1 MKKIWKNYSYAIIL
15 ILLSLM
21 ASLVIK
27 INLPSSD
34 QYKTI
39 TVMDGESLWEIS
51 QKYKSEH
58 GLTEKQF
65 IKWVETYNG
74 ISGDR
79 IVSGSDLVLPIIE
92 GSLEVNNRE
101 EIHELASN

>member
-21 ASLVIK
+21 ASIIIK
-27 INLPSSD
+27 INLPSTD

-58 GLTEKQF
+58 GLTETQF

-74 ISGDR
+74 ISGDH
-79 IVSGSDLVLPIIE
+79 IVSGADLVLPIVD
-92 GSLEVNNRE
+92 GSLESNDGE
-101 EIHELASN
+101 EVHELASN